1 MYSILIVDDE
11 PLICKGLQNLL
22 QSSGLSIRTIST
34 AHSGYEALDILRM
47 DEVDLLVTDIQM
59 GSMSGIDLMHQAKM
73 LKPWLQTIV
82 ISAHE
87 TFQYAQMAIRLGA
100 KDYLIKPINS
110 ELFLDSVRNV
120 LLKMERP
127 VPAQDELLPT
137 LREHFRMQD
146 PDAGRTELL
155 THALGGTPGKTAEAS
170 GMGGAEARELGL
182 NGPYFAV
189 LIVELGLQVSLS
201 GKTYSTGDTLLLK
214 YAALNIV
221 NELLDGEWTSHAFF
235 SADSQIS
242 IILEWNETRYEES
255 GINKINQ
262 MDMIGRSLH
271 FNIRKFLGIESHVG
285 ISQIL
290 KGAGFLPTLNMQ
302 AQKATSW
309 RKKLSGNWDTQEP
322 FVFYYGDFHMNPI
335 SQDEEP
341 TEEEMLARNSLI
353 VEKAKE
359 YINENY
365 VQKGLTL
372 HEVAQKTHVSP
383 NYLSYLFKKNT
394 GYNLWE
400 YVIKL
405 RMEES
410 RRLILQ
416 TDMRRYEI
424 ADRVGY
430 ESPEHFS
437 KIFKK
442 YFGISP
448 SEVKK

>member
-1 MYSILIVDDE
+1 MYNILIVDDE

-22 QSSGLSIRTIST
+22 ESSGLNIQSINT
-34 AHSGYEALDILRM
+34 ANSGYEALDILRM

-59 GSMSGIDLMHQAKM
+59 GSMSGIELMHQAKM
-73 LKPWLQTIV
+73 LKPWIQTIV

-120 LLKMERP
+120 LLKMDKP
-127 VPAQDELLPT
+127 VSSQEELIPT
-137 LREHFRMQD
+137 LREHFHMKE
-146 PDAGRTELL
+146 PDAKRTEQLNRAL
-155 THALGGTPGKTAEAS
+155 TGQQDGS
-170 GMGGAEARELGL
+170 GAEEAVSAREIGL
-182 NGPYFAV
+182 IGPYFAV
-189 LIVELGLQVSLS
+189 LKVDMHLQESLA
-201 GKTYSTGDTLLLK
+201 GKNYKAGDTVLLK
-214 YAALNIV
+214 YAALNII
-221 NELLDGEWTSHAFF
+221 NELLDEEWTQHAFF
-235 SADSQIS
+235 SSETQIS
-242 IILEWNETRYEES
+242 IILEWNEEKYEETNV
-255 GINKINQ
+255 NKINQ
-262 MDMIGRSLH
+262 LDMIGRSLH
-271 FNIRKFLGIESHVG
+271 FNIRKFLGMESVVG

-290 KGAGFLPTLNMQ
+290 KGAEFLQVLGRQ
-302 AQKATSW
+302 SQKAISL
-309 RKKLSGNWDTQEP
+309 RKMISENWDNQEH
-322 FVFYYGDFHMNPI
+322 FVFYYGDLSMNPNA
-335 SQDEEP
+335 QDEEP
-341 TEEEMLARNSLI
+341 TEEEMLARNNLI
-353 VEKAKE
+353 VEKAMD

-365 VQKGLTL
+365 AQKGLTL

-410 RRLILQ
+410 KRLILQ

-424 ADRVGY
+424 SDQVGY

-448 SEVKK
+448 SELKK